1 MAEESA
7 QDKSE
12 EPTPKRQKQAR
23 DQGTIARSRELN
35 TSLMLLVSGVSI
47 WILSERI
54 MGGLQSVARESWI
67 PGRERLFDAR
77 ATIQVFFD
85 SSYDILVT
93 LAPLMLI
100 TTLVAL
106 IAPVMLGGLI
116 FSPNVLKFSLE
127 KLNPLTNLKR
137 ILGTQGLVEL
147 GKALGK
153 FAIIISMMCWVLSDL
168 VAEFMGLGSEPLE
181 QGIYHLGRL
190 MLWTFII
197 LSSSLILI
205 VLIDVPYQLWT
216 TSQQLKMTFQ
226 EVKDDSKETEGSPEV
241 KRRIRSTQM
250 EISQRRMMANVPKA
264 DVVITNPTHFA
275 VALRY
280 DAAKMRAPVV
290 VAKGVELVAAE
301 IKRIA
306 RQSKVPILS
315 SPALARAIF
324 YSTELEKE
332 IPVGLYK
339 AVAMVLA
346 YIVQIKAKKPQSIID
361 NGLTLTDV
369 PIPNEFQ
376 RP

>member
-7 QDKSE
+7 QDKTE

-153 FAIIISMMCWVLSDL
+153 FAIIISVMCWVLSDL

-190 MLWTFII
+190 MLWTFIV

-241 KRRIRSTQM
+241 KRRIRSAQL

-290 VAKGVELVAAE
+290 VAKGVELVAVE

-361 NGLTLTDV
+361 KGLTLTDV

>member
-7 QDKSE
+7 QDKTE

-35 TSLMLLVSGVSI
+35 TCLMLLVGGISI
-47 WILSERI
+47 WMLSERI

-153 FAIIISMMCWVLSDL
+153 FAIIISVMCWVLSDL

-190 MLWTFII
+190 MLWTFIV

-241 KRRIRSTQM
+241 KRRIRSAQL

-290 VAKGVELVAAE
+290 VAKGVELVAVE

-361 NGLTLTDV
+361 KGLTLTDV